1 MLADVVVVD
10 SRDAALDAIRSS
22 IPDVLLLSA
31 LLSPRDEDE
40 LIGHLRTLNAHH
52 LQTHTIP
59 QLASALAPGEKRSGG
74 GLFSAFRK
82 KKDQEPAVV
91 GGCDPDLFAE
101 EIRTYL
107 QRAETKKRE
116 LQESN
121 GMAPDMRLGPMSE
134 RSAAPALA
142 EAEPEP
148 AGASSSWDDPFAW
161 KPSGTSTRTAAP
173 ARAPHAEPATP
184 AFDSIFKREP
194 HPEPELEPL
203 ADLSVEPAV
212 AAADA
217 PLIFPPAAE
226 PRVSRDEPLVKRADG
241 DPIGEPIT
249 AFVDGQPVVMVQ
261 GEPSLLISQ
270 PYSVMKPAAD
280 VADVAA
286 VEASP
291 AREVDPEPE
300 AEPLIAAPQ
309 RRHTLIDTS
318 DADNLPEITLVEDPV
333 ETAEPLVAAP
343 YASSAATLA
352 DTAGETVINLD
363 AEPYDASIE
372 EPYNHGRSEDLP
384 DDSGFG
390 EWKLALDE
398 SPSIVDG
405 AAGINRLGPL
415 ATWARKEPR
424 RSESPST
431 SDDLRG
437 LLGGLAVPAS
447 VAGVR
452 YPRGVRIRR
461 VRVPAAKTNETGD
474 SVGPVILSRKTLAER
489 RQSAAS

>member
-10 SRDAALDAIRSS
+10 SRDAALDAIRTS

-74 GLFSAFRK
+74 GLFSSFRK
-82 KKDQEPAVV
+82 KKDPEPVVV

-116 LQESN
+116 LQDSN
-121 GMAPDMRLGPMSE
+121 GTAPDMRLGPMSE
-134 RSAAPALA
+134 RSAVPQVA

-161 KPSGTSTRTAAP
+161 KPSGTSTRSAAP
-173 ARAPHAEPATP
+173 APAPAPEPAV
-184 AFDSIFKREP
+184 ASFDSIFKAEP
-194 HPEPELEPL
+194 APEPL
-203 ADLSVEPAV
+203 ADLSFEPA
-212 AAADA
+212 APAPE

-226 PRVSRDEPLVKRADG
+226 PAVARDEPFAKRAVEE
-241 DPIGEPIT
+241 PIGEPIT
-249 AFVDGQPVVMVQ
+249 TFVDGQPVVMVQ

-270 PYSVMKPAAD
+270 PYSVMKPVTEVAEAAF
-280 VADVAA
+280 ATT
-286 VEASP
+286 P
-291 AREVDPEPE
+291 APE
-300 AEPLIAAPQ
+300 AEAAPLLAAPP
-309 RRHTLIDTS
+309 RRHALIDTG

-333 ETAEPLVAAP
+333 ETVEPLVAAP
-343 YASSAATLA
+343 YASAAMPA
-352 DTAGETVINLD
+352 DTAGETLINLD
-363 AEPYDASIE
+363 ADPYEASIE
-372 EPYNHGRSEDLP
+372 EAYSHGRTQDVP

-398 SPSIVDG
+398 SPTIVDG

-415 ATWARKEPR
+415 ATWARMEPR
-424 RSESPST
+424 RTESPS
-431 SDDLRG
+431 SGDDLRM
-437 LLGGLAVPAS
+437 LLGGLAVPAA

-461 VRVPAAKTNETGD
+461 VRVPAARTAESGD

>member
-82 KKDQEPAVV
+82 KKDPEPVVV

-116 LQESN
+116 LQDSN

-134 RSAAPALA
+134 RSAMPHIA
-142 EAEPEP
+142 ESEPEP
-148 AGASSSWDDPFAW
+148 AAASSSWDDPFAW

-173 ARAPHAEPATP
+173 APAPHAEPPATP
-184 AFDSIFKREP
+184 SFDSIFK
-194 HPEPELEPL
+194 PEPEPL
-203 ADLSVEPAV
+203 ADLSIEPAV
-212 AAADA
+212 AATAADQ
-217 PLIFPPAAE
+217 PLIFPPVA
-226 PRVSRDEPLVKRADG
+226 PPPVSRDEPLVKRAEG
-241 DPIGEPIT
+241 EPIGEPIT

-270 PYSVMKPAAD
+270 PYSVMKP
-280 VADVAA
+280 VADQDAPG

-291 AREVDPEPE
+291 EPEPE
-300 AEPLIAAPQ
+300 PLISAPQ

-318 DADNLPEITLVEDPV
+318 DADTLPEITLVEEPSD
-333 ETAEPLVAAP
+333 TADPLVAAP
-343 YASSAATLA
+343 YAPPAPPA
-352 DTAGETVINLD
+352 DTAGDTLINLD
-363 AEPYDASIE
+363 ADPYEAPIE
-372 EPYNHGRSEDLP
+372 ELHSHGRFEDVP

-415 ATWARKEPR
+415 ATWARMEPR

-431 SDDLRG
+431 ADDLRM
-437 LLGGLAVPAS
+437 LLGGLAVPAA

-461 VRVPAAKTNETGD
+461 VRVPAARTNEAGD

>member
-1 MLADVVVVD
+1 VLADVVVVD

-74 GLFSAFRK
+74 GLFSSFRK
-82 KKDQEPAVV
+82 KKDPEPVVV

-116 LQESN
+116 LQDSN

-134 RSAAPALA
+134 RSAMPQVA

-161 KPSGTSTRTAAP
+161 KPSGISTRTAAP
-173 ARAPHAEPATP
+173 AAPAAEPAVP
-184 AFDSIFKREP
+184 AFDSIFK
-194 HPEPELEPL
+194 PEPESEPL
-203 ADLSVEPAV
+203 ADLSFEPA
-212 AAADA
+212 AAAKDE

-226 PRVSRDEPLVKRADG
+226 PPVSRDEPLVKRTVEE
-241 DPIGEPIT
+241 PIGEPIT

-270 PYSVMKPAAD
+270 PYSVMKP
-280 VADVAA
+280 VADIADAA

-291 AREVDPEPE
+291 APEAE
-300 AEPLIAAPQ
+300 AEPLLAAPQ
-309 RRHTLIDTS
+309 RRHELIDTS
-318 DADNLPEITLVEDPV
+318 DADSLPDFTLVEDPV

-343 YASSAATLA
+343 YASSATPA
-352 DTAGETVINLD
+352 DTAAETLINLD
-363 AEPYDASIE
+363 AEPYEASIE
-372 EPYNHGRSEDLP
+372 ESYSHGRSEDVP

-390 EWKLALDE
+390 EWRLALDE

-415 ATWARKEPR
+415 ATWARMEPR
-424 RSESPST
+424 RTESPS
-431 SDDLRG
+431 SGDDLRM
-437 LLGGLAVPAS
+437 LLGGLAVPAA

-461 VRVPAAKTNETGD
+461 VRVPAARSNETGD

-489 RQSAAS
+489 RESAAS

>member
-1 MLADVVVVD
+1 VLADVVVVD

-40 LIGHLRTLNAHH
+40 FNAHH

-74 GLFSAFRK
+74 GLFSSFRK
-82 KKDQEPAVV
+82 KKDPEPVVV

-116 LQESN
+116 LQDSN

-134 RSAAPALA
+134 RSTMPQVA
-142 EAEPEP
+142 ESEPEP

-161 KPSGTSTRTAAP
+161 KPSGTSTRAAAP
-173 ARAPHAEPATP
+173 APAPAAEPAVP
-184 AFDSIFKREP
+184 AFDSIFK
-194 HPEPELEPL
+194 PEAEAEPL
-203 ADLSVEPAV
+203 ADLSFEPA
-212 AAADA
+212 AAAKDE

-226 PRVSRDEPLVKRADG
+226 PPVSRDEPLVKRAAEE
-241 DPIGEPIT
+241 PIGEPIT
-249 AFVDGQPVVMVQ
+249 AFVDGQPVVMVK

-270 PYSVMKPAAD
+270 PYSVMKPVAD
-280 VADVAA
+280 VADAA
-286 VEASP
+286 VEPS
-291 AREVDPEPE
+291 PEPE
-300 AEPLIAAPQ
+300 AEAEPLLAAPH
-309 RRHTLIDTS
+309 RRHELIDTG
-318 DADNLPEITLVEDPV
+318 DAENLPEITLVEDPV

-343 YASSAATLA
+343 YASPATLA
-352 DTAGETVINLD
+352 DTAGETLINLD
-363 AEPYDASIE
+363 AEPYEASIE
-372 EPYNHGRSEDLP
+372 EPYSHGRSEDVP

-415 ATWARKEPR
+415 ATWARTEPR
-424 RSESPST
+424 RTESPS
-431 SDDLRG
+431 SGDDLRMM
-437 LLGGLAVPAS
+437 LGGLAVPAA

-461 VRVPAAKTNETGD
+461 VRVPATRTNDSGD
-474 SVGPVILSRKTLAER
+474 SVGPVILSRKRLAER
-489 RQSAAS
+489 REAAAS